1 MALNHISGIFS
12 RPSSEWF
19 SIRSGRDS
27 KYAAFFSTV
36 PWLALIPAVAF
47 FIGVT
52 QVGWQ
57 LSSGG
62 TIAYLTP
69 GSAFILCLLSY
80 VSALVG
86 VWCFG
91 EMINWMRK
99 TYSEEPAD
107 SRMGMVMAV
116 YATAPLFIAGL
127 AGLWP
132 NVWFN
137 GLVMFIA
144 GAYSVYLIYK
154 GMPILMNIP
163 QERAFMY
170 STSVITVALVM
181 LVSLRAGTAV
191 LWSMGFGPEYLTR

>member
-1 MALNHISGIFS
+1 MALNHLSGIFS
-12 RPSSEWF
+12 RPNSEWIN
-19 SIRSGRDS
+19 IRGDRDT
-27 KYAAFFSTV
+27 KYAEFFSTV

-47 FIGVT
+47 FVGVT

-69 GSAFILCLLSY
+69 GSAFTLCLLSY
-80 VSALVG
+80 ISALIG

-91 EMINWMRK
+91 EMINWMQK
-99 TYSEEPAD
+99 TYSDELAD
-107 SRMGMVMAV
+107 ARMGMALAV
-116 YATAPLFIAGL
+116 YATAPLFVAGV

-132 NVWFN
+132 NLWFN
-137 GLVMFIA
+137 VAAMWVA
-144 GAYSVYLIYK
+144 GIYSVYLIYR
-154 GMPILMNIP
+154 GMPILMDIP
-163 QERAFMY
+163 KERAFMY

-191 LWSMGFGPEYLTR
+191 LWSLGFGPEYLTQ